1 MPTPILYHYDL
12 SPFSEKIRLM
22 FGYTGLDWQSVA
34 VSPMPPRPEL
44 DVLVGGYRK
53 IPVMQMGADV
63 YCDTRT
69 IAAEVARLAGK
80 PELALENCS
89 AEAQAFAQEIEGQLF
104 TALVVSSGGR
114 LMGAVLRRTSL
125 LTTLR
130 FVKDRV
136 GIAMKARTARIAP
149 RQGKLLIQQHLA
161 ATEQQLTADFLFGQT
176 PCAADFSAAFYFWFA
191 CEVIG
196 YDWLAQAPRLR
207 GWYERMQA
215 YGHGTPERLTADQA
229 LDQARSAE
237 PAGIA
242 SGKLDTPVA
251 ASVEPA
257 DYAREP
263 TAGRLVAETETC
275 WVLQR
280 EHPRVG
286 TVHVHFPRGG
296 YRLRR

>member
-1 MPTPILYHYDL
+1 MPTPILYQYDL

-22 FGYTGLDWQSVA
+22 FGYAGLPWQSVT

-44 DVLVGGYRK
+44 DVLAGGYRK
-53 IPVMQMGADV
+53 IPVMQLGADV

-69 IAAEVARLAGK
+69 IATEIARLAGK
-80 PELALENCS
+80 PELAIENCS
-89 AEAQAFAQEIEGQLF
+89 AEAQDFAHEIEAQLF

-136 GIAMKARTARIAP
+136 GFAMKARTPRIAP
-149 RQGKLLIQQHLA
+149 KQGKRLIQQHLA
-161 ATEQQLTADFLFGQT
+161 ATEQRLTAGFLFGDA
-176 PCAADFSAAFYFWFA
+176 PCAADFTAAFYFWFA

-196 YDWLAQAPRLR
+196 YDWLAQAPKLQ

-215 YGHGTPERLTADQA
+215 YGHGNPERLTADQA
-229 LDQARSAE
+229 LDLARSAE
-237 PAGIA
+237 PAGIS
-242 SGKLDTPVA
+242 SGQLDTPVA
-251 ASVEPA
+251 ASVEPG
-257 DYAREP
+257 DYARDP
-263 TAGRLVAETETC
+263 TAGRLIAETEAR